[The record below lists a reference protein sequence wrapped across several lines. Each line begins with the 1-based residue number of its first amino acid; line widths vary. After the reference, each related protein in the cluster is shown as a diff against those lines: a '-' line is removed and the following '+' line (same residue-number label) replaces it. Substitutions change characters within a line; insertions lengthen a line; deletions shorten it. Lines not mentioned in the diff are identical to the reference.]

1 MSGNGRRIISIGA
14 LRGVAAVIVCLILW
28 EIFARTGRSAA
39 LTPPLE
45 RIARIF
51 WEMLSD
57 GTLAINTAAT
67 LGRVVL
73 GLSISALI
81 AVPLGLVMGRSRL
94 AERFFMPIV
103 SVLLPIPSLAWVPIF
118 TLWFGIG
125 NTATICVV
133 VYASVFPLIFNVWA
147 GVRAVHPLWTRA
159 AKVMGAGTAALWR
172 KVIFP
177 GSLPYIIAGARL
189 SLGRA
194 WIGVIGGEL
203 LASPTYGLGQV
214 IFNAKEYLNAGVMLS
229 TLIVIGAIGV
239 LTERLVFN
247 TLEEATIRKWGMA
260 ASTRR

>member
-1 MSGNGRRIISIGA
+1 MSGNRRLISAGT
-14 LRGVAAVIVCLILW
+14 LRGIAGIVVCLVLW
-28 EIFARTGRSAA
+28 EVFARTGRSVA

-45 RIARIF
+45 RIAQIL

-57 GTLAINTAAT
+57 GTLAINTAYT
-67 LGRVVL
+67 LARVVL
-73 GLSISALI
+73 GLGIAALV
-81 AVPLGLVMGRSRL
+81 AVPLGLLMGRSRF
-94 AERFFMPIV
+94 AERFFLPLI
-103 SVLLPIPSLAWVPIF
+103 SVLLPIPSLAWVPLF

-133 VYASVFPLIFNVWA
+133 IYASIFPLIFNVWA
-147 GVRAVHPLWTRA
+147 GVRSVHPLWTRA
-159 AKVMGAGTAALWR
+159 ATVMGADRMALWR
-172 KVIFP
+172 KVILP
-177 GSLPYIIAGARL
+177 ASLPYIIAGTRL

-229 TLIVIGAIGV
+229 TLIVIGVIGV

-260 ASTRR
+260 ASVRR